1 MCKDSLKPWKI
12 IEKSYY
18 LRYMISIVV
27 IGFGNVGKHLSEAF
41 HEAPKLVLRQI
52 YNRSNITLP
61 NSLQQVAFTNN
72 LTALFDADVYVIAL
86 PDDHIAK
93 ISSKIAIKD
102 SLVVHTSGGV
112 SMDEIDGKN
121 RRGVLY
127 PLQSF
132 SKHRTVDIKTVP
144 VCIEAESM
152 EDLELL
158 RKLGKQISGKV
169 EEISSEDRAS
179 LHLSAVF
186 VNNFVNHLYHISEEL
201 LQQKNIDFD
210 LLKPL
215 ISETAKKIEE
225 LSPSEAQTG
234 PAIRNDEKTLK
245 KHLEILKDSPYE
257 TLYRDLTASIKKT
270 YGKKL

>member
-1 MCKDSLKPWKI
+1 
-12 IEKSYY
+12 
-18 LRYMISIVV
+18 MISIVV

-41 HEAPKLVLRQI
+41 HEAPGLVLRQI

-61 NSLQQVAFTNN
+61 ESLQQVAFTNN
-72 LTALFDADVYVIAL
+72 LTAVLDADVYVIAL
-86 PDDHIAK
+86 PDDHIAQ
-93 ISSKIAIKD
+93 ISSKIDKKD

-112 SMDEIDGKN
+112 AMEEIASKN

-132 SKHRTVDIKTVP
+132 SKHRSVDFKSVP
-144 VCIEAESM
+144 ICIEAETK

-169 EEISSEDRAS
+169 AEISSEDRAS

-201 LQQKNIDFD
+201 LQQKKLNFD

-215 ISETAKKIEE
+215 IKETAKKIEE

-234 PAIRNDEKTLK
+234 PAIRNDEKTLR
-245 KHLEILKDSPYE
+245 KHLQILKDSPYE
-257 TLYRDLTASIKKT
+257 TLYRDLTASIQKT